1 MQATWSRSFELLL
14 TPTPHPFSRNN
25 SRRRLSHQ
33 VTLTPAPS
41 PSRFSCRQAPRQRLL
56 PCLALPSGDVPNPAD
71 SDPPEVD
78 DLDEEEKGLT
88 KFDKIWLKSQQARK
102 QEEKYYQENRAVFR
116 EAIGLDPD
124 GEDEDDDEDN
134 RIEGPEIVRLS
145 DRELPSE
152 DGDFFSA
159 VDAAVASLKSRERA
173 SKQAKGLLDIE
184 GLNEDKEELDD
195 ADSDITG
202 RIVNVAASPYVDVDA
217 EEGGEEDEEQGGEIE
232 AEGEVGD
239 EDEVE
244 EQEEV
249 EEAEEDDALADPS
262 FDLDFT
268 LEEDLDQI
276 KEPAF
281 CMTLSELLDE
291 ARVVPILVDG
301 DQDVEITGIQYDS
314 RQVTPGN
321 MFVCGLGS
329 SAAEH
334 SPLAEAI
341 EKGAVVVVASM
352 EVSVQDS
359 IKAVVVVEDTAS
371 ILSSLSAAFYGS
383 PAGRMSVVGIC
394 GTNGKASASY
404 LIKSMYEAM
413 EKKTG
418 LIGSMANYVYG
429 KKKSEAL
436 NTTLNAISLHKLI
449 ATMVHNGTEICVM
462 EVPAVDNLQNLE
474 FEIAVFT
481 NFTSQSD
488 NYKEIEDKQKESMV
502 QLFAKM
508 VDPKRHAK
516 VVNMDDQYAPNLIAQ
531 GSPGVPVVTF
541 SMENR
546 EADVYALEVQLS
558 LFETDVLVHTPR
570 GNVEI
575 SSGLLGRHNVYSIL
589 AAVAVGI
596 SVNAP
601 LEAIVQGIEEV
612 DAVPGRCELIDE
624 EQAFAVIVDHARTPD
639 GLSRLLDTVRECGA
653 RRLITVIGCEGEC
666 ERGKRPLLAKIA
678 TDKSDVSILTSDNP
692 RKEDPL
698 YILDDM
704 LAGVGWSMKEYL
716 EHGERDYYPPL
727 RNGHRLF
734 LYDDR
739 AIAVRA
745 AVAMGEE
752 GDAVIIAGKGHET
765 YQLVGDKKEY
775 LDDREECREALQ
787 HVDALHAAG
796 IDTSEFPWRLPESH

>member
-1 MQATWSRSFELLL
+1 MCSRPFELPLA
-14 TPTPHPFSRNN
+14 PKYNSFIRIN
-25 SRRRLSHQ
+25 SRKCFYYQ
-33 VTLTPAPS
+33 VTLPSAPS
-41 PSRFSCRQAPRQRLL
+41 PVRFSCRQTPHQRLL
-56 PCLALPSGDVPNPAD
+56 FPCLALPSGDVPRPAD
-71 SDPPEVD
+71 ADPLEVD
-78 DLDEEEKGLT
+78 ELDEEEQGFT
-88 KFDKIWLKSQQARK
+88 KFDKIWLKSQQVRME
-102 QEEKYYQENRAVFR
+102 EEKYYKENRAVFR

-124 GEDEDDDEDN
+124 GEDEDDEDD
-134 RIEGPEIVRLS
+134 RKEGPEIIRLS
-145 DRELPSE
+145 DRELANE

-173 SKQAKGLLDIE
+173 SKKAKGLLGVE
-184 GLNEDKEELDD
+184 GAYESKEEVDD
-195 ADSDITG
+195 ADRDTAG
-202 RIVNVAASPYVDVDA
+202 KGVNIVAGNYADLDTEDG
-217 EEGGEEDEEQGGEIE
+217 EEGGGAEME
-232 AEGEVGD
+232 AEGED
-239 EDEVE
+239 EDEAR
-244 EQEEV
+244 EEV
-249 EEAEEDDALADPS
+249 EEEEDDALADPS

-276 KEPAF
+276 KEPAYY
-281 CMTLSELLDE
+281 MTLSELLDE

-301 DQDVEITGIQYDS
+301 DQDVEITGIQYES
-314 RQVTPGN
+314 HHITPGN

-329 SAAEH
+329 SANEH
-334 SPLAEAI
+334 SSLAEAI
-341 EKGAVVVVASM
+341 EKGAVVIVASM
-352 EVSVQDS
+352 EVSVQES
-359 IKAVVVVEDTAS
+359 VKAVVLVEDTSS

-383 PAGRMSVVGIC
+383 PSGRLSVVGIC
-394 GTNGKASASY
+394 GSNGKASTSY

-418 LIGSMANYVYG
+418 LISSLANYIYG
-429 KKKSEAL
+429 KKKSDAL
-436 NTTLNAISLHKLI
+436 PTTSNAISLHKLI
-449 ATMVHNGTEICVM
+449 ATMVYNGTETCVI
-462 EVPAVDNLQNLE
+462 EAPAVGNLQNLE
-474 FEIAVFT
+474 FKIAVFT

-488 NYKEIEDKQKESMV
+488 DYKEAEDRLKDSML

-508 VDPKRHAK
+508 VDPKHHAK
-516 VVNMDDQYAPNLIAQ
+516 VVNMDDPFASQLIAQ
-531 GSPGVPVVTF
+531 GNADVPVVTF

-546 EADVYALEVQLS
+546 DADVYALEVQLS

-570 GNVEI
+570 GNLEI

-589 AAVAVGI
+589 AAVTVGI
-596 SVNAP
+596 AVNAP
-601 LEAIVQGIEEV
+601 LESIVQGIEEV

-624 EQAFAVIVDHARTPD
+624 EQAFAVIVDHARTPEA
-639 GLSRLLDTVRECGA
+639 LSRLLDRVRECGA
-653 RRLITVIGCEGEC
+653 RRLITVVGCEGEF
-666 ERGKRPLLAKIA
+666 ERGKRPVMCKVS
-678 TDKSDVSILTSDNP
+678 TDKSEVSILTSDNP

-727 RNGHRLF
+727 RNGHRVF

-752 GDAVIIAGKGHET
+752 GDAVIIVGKGHET

>member
-1 MQATWSRSFELLL
+1 MQAMWSRSFELLL

-33 VTLTPAPS
+33 VTLTLTPS
-41 PSRFSCRQAPRQRLL
+41 PLRLSCKQSPLQKLL
-56 PCLALPSGDVPNPAD
+56 FPCLALPSGDVPNPAD
-71 SDPPEVD
+71 ADPLEVD
-78 DLDEEEKGLT
+78 DLDDDESGLT
-88 KFDKIWLKSQQARK
+88 KFDKIWLKSQQARN
-102 QEEKYYQENRAVFR
+102 QEEKYYKENRAVFR

-124 GEDEDDDEDN
+124 GEDEDDDEDD
-134 RIEGPEIVRLS
+134 RREGPEIMRLS
-145 DRELPSE
+145 DREPPNE

-173 SKQAKGLLDIE
+173 SRQAKGLLDTE
-184 GLNEDKEELDD
+184 GPKGEEDLDD
-195 ADSDITG
+195 TDSDIPGT
-202 RIVNVAASPYVDVDA
+202 IVNVAASSYADVDA
-217 EEGGEEDEEQGGEIE
+217 EGGEEDDEGGGEELE
-232 AEGEVGD
+232 AEGEVED
-239 EDEVE
+239 EDEDG

-249 EEAEEDDALADPS
+249 EEVEEDDALADPS

-268 LEEDLDQI
+268 VEEDLDQI

-321 MFVCGLGS
+321 MFVCGIGS

-352 EVSVQDS
+352 EVSVRES
-359 IKAVVVVEDTAS
+359 VKAVVVVKETAS

-418 LIGSMANYVYG
+418 LIGSMTNYVYG

-436 NTTLNAISLHKLI
+436 STTLNAISLHKLI
-449 ATMVHNGTEICVM
+449 ATMVHNGTEICVI
-462 EVPAVDNLQNLE
+462 EVPTVDNLQNLE

-481 NFTSQSD
+481 NFISQSD
-488 NYKEIEDKQKESMV
+488 NYKETEDKQRESMV
-502 QLFAKM
+502 QLFVKM

-516 VVNMDDQYAPNLIAQ
+516 VVNMDDQYAPYLIAQ
-531 GSPGVPVVTF
+531 GSPDVPVVTF

-596 SVNAP
+596 AVNAP

-653 RRLITVIGCEGEC
+653 RRLITG
-666 ERGKRPLLAKIA
+666 RSF
-678 TDKSDVSILTSDNP
+678 T
-692 RKEDPL
+692 
-698 YILDDM
+698 
-704 LAGVGWSMKEYL
+704 YL
-716 EHGERDYYPPL
+716 RCFG
-727 RNGHRLF
+727 
-734 LYDDR
+734 
-739 AIAVRA
+739 
-745 AVAMGEE
+745 
-752 GDAVIIAGKGHET
+752 
-765 YQLVGDKKEY
+765 
-775 LDDREECREALQ
+775 
-787 HVDALHAAG
+787 
-796 IDTSEFPWRLPESH
+796 